1 MEITFISIAASKVG
15 VELLSTTS
23 SSLNEEVH
31 YTGDQPNSGKCFV
44 LKSVKK

>member
-23 SSLNEEVH
+23 SSLNEEEEDDDDDDH
-31 YTGDQPNSGKCFV
+31 IRCCSQT
-44 LKSVKK
+44 